1 MRRVTSNPIAP
12 TARQSSWA
20 WRWQSRR
27 SLAKQGKM
35 TETIAQLQ
43 EATRLAP
50 EFADAFHNLA
60 GALDRVGRL
69 EEAIAAARRSVRL
82 EPRNAQYHR
91 TLARL
96 LQQHGDM
103 EEAAEQLRKAERLR
117 SRNP

>member
-1 MRRVTSNPIAP
+1 
-12 TARQSSWA
+12 
-20 WRWQSRR
+20 
-27 SLAKQGKM
+27 M

-60 GALDRVGRL
+60 GALDRAGRL
-69 EEAIAAARRSVRL
+69 DEAIAAGRRSFRL

-96 LQQHGDM
+96 LREHGDM
-103 EEAAEQLRKAERLR
+103 EEAAEQLRKAE
-117 SRNP
+117 SVGHRNP

>member
-1 MRRVTSNPIAP
+1 M
-12 TARQSSWA
+12 
-20 WRWQSRR
+20 
-27 SLAKQGKM
+27 AKQGKM

-91 TLARL
+91 TLDACCENMAIWRKRQNNSARPRAC
-96 LQQHGDM
+96 
-103 EEAAEQLRKAERLR
+103 AAAIRNRIR
-117 SRNP
+117 SAALPRA